1 MEKVLIKQKTEGNEW
16 IALVT
21 TILFFAGTI
30 LIFISKLQNKK
41 YAFTWIIIVFLLIT
55 LFMSYITFAIFK
67 SKDVLVEKNNKL
79 YLRGLF
85 GAVMLEKED
94 IVQVTKISAT
104 NEIKLNIHHGDRNVE
119 QTYLIKELSDDFINA
134 YMTKK

>member
-1 MEKVLIKQKTEGNEW
+1 MEKVLIKQKTGGNEW
-16 IALVT
+16 IALAT
-21 TILFFAGTI
+21 TILFFVGTI
-30 LIFISKLQNKK
+30 LLFISKLQNKK
-41 YAFTWIIIVFLLIT
+41 YAFTWMIIVFLLIT
-55 LFMSYITFAIFK
+55 LFMSYMTFAIFK

-85 GAVMLEKED
+85 GVVMLEKED

-119 QTYLIKELSDDFINA
+119 QTYLIKELSDDFINT

>member
-119 QTYLIKELSDDFINA
+119 QTYLIKELSDDFINT

>member
-1 MEKVLIKQKTEGNEW
+1 MEKVLIKQKTGGNEW

-119 QTYLIKELSDDFINA
+119 QTYLIKELSDDFINT